1 MREGHTP
8 VEVHN
13 TLCFGISQ
21 HCRFADVG
29 SNGIL
34 HGPFRPFRHPMFER
48 IFAPA
53 SIDSLFS
60 DTAMLA
66 AMARFENGL
75 AQAQASV
82 GMIPDE
88 AARAI
93 GMACHELGDPAASD
107 GASHDIAQGR
117 FDPARLYPAARV
129 AGTLAIPF
137 LKALSESIGTRSPDA
152 VRHLNHGA
160 SHQDL
165 MDSALAMQCKEAG
178 RRLQD
183 MLERVGAAIVRLIEE
198 NQDTLL
204 MSRHR
209 LQPASPIY
217 LAWKLAGWLDPLQ
230 RSRRHL
236 RAALLDV
243 AVLQFGGPD
252 GTLSSQGP
260 QTERSLAVAQRLADA
275 LGLMMPAA
283 SWHTT
288 RDRFVRLGTELAMLC
303 GTLGKIGQDIALLTQ
318 AEIGELHDD
327 EAGRQGPASLLWRP
341 QTPVTT
347 QLMREAA
354 QRAPGLAA
362 IMLGAMDIEHEGGMS
377 QWQSSWH
384 TLQQLFGAAASSLA
398 AAEELLGRLQIDRE
412 VMQAN
417 IVRQHEQSLPATLV
431 QVLAPRLGKDEAQAL
446 MAELLESAH
455 KNGLS
460 LRQALGRDARISSVM
475 NLGDLERLF
484 DPAGNPGATGTM
496 VSQIVEAWRSGR

>member
-1 MREGHTP
+1 
-8 VEVHN
+8 
-13 TLCFGISQ
+13 
-21 HCRFADVG
+21 
-29 SNGIL
+29 
-34 HGPFRPFRHPMFER
+34 MFER

-88 AARAI
+88 AARAN

-129 AGTLAIPF
+129 SGTLAIPF
-137 LKALSESIGTRSPDA
+137 LKALAESISTRSPDA

-318 AEIGELHDD
+318 AEIGELHDE
-327 EAGRQGPASLLWRP
+327 EAGRQGPAALLWRP

-475 NLGDLERLF
+475 NLSDLERLF

>member
-1 MREGHTP
+1 
-8 VEVHN
+8 
-13 TLCFGISQ
+13 
-21 HCRFADVG
+21 
-29 SNGIL
+29 
-34 HGPFRPFRHPMFER
+34 MFER

-260 QTERSLAVAQRLADA
+260 QTELMAHDARPLRAAGHRAGHAVRDA
-275 LGLMMPAA
+275 GQDRAGHRAA
-283 SWHTT
+283 HAG
-288 RDRFVRLGTELAMLC
+288 RDRR
-303 GTLGKIGQDIALLTQ
+303 
-318 AEIGELHDD
+318 
-327 EAGRQGPASLLWRP
+327 
-341 QTPVTT
+341 
-347 QLMREAA
+347 AA
-354 QRAPGLAA
+354 
-362 IMLGAMDIEHEGGMS
+362 
-377 QWQSSWH
+377 
-384 TLQQLFGAAASSLA
+384 
-398 AAEELLGRLQIDRE
+398 
-412 VMQAN
+412 
-417 IVRQHEQSLPATLV
+417 
-431 QVLAPRLGKDEAQAL
+431 
-446 MAELLESAH
+446 
-455 KNGLS
+455 
-460 LRQALGRDARISSVM
+460 
-475 NLGDLERLF
+475 
-484 DPAGNPGATGTM
+484 
-496 VSQIVEAWRSGR
+496 

>member
-1 MREGHTP
+1 
-8 VEVHN
+8 
-13 TLCFGISQ
+13 
-21 HCRFADVG
+21 
-29 SNGIL
+29 
-34 HGPFRPFRHPMFER
+34 MFER

-66 AMARFENGL
+66 ARARFENGL

-209 LQPASPIY
+209 
-217 LAWKLAGWLDPLQ
+217 
-230 RSRRHL
+230 
-236 RAALLDV
+236 
-243 AVLQFGGPD
+243 
-252 GTLSSQGP
+252 
-260 QTERSLAVAQRLADA
+260 
-275 LGLMMPAA
+275 M
-283 SWHTT
+283 
-288 RDRFVRLGTELAMLC
+288 
-303 GTLGKIGQDIALLTQ
+303 
-318 AEIGELHDD
+318 
-327 EAGRQGPASLLWRP
+327 
-341 QTPVTT
+341 
-347 QLMREAA
+347 
-354 QRAPGLAA
+354 
-362 IMLGAMDIEHEGGMS
+362 
-377 QWQSSWH
+377 
-384 TLQQLFGAAASSLA
+384 
-398 AAEELLGRLQIDRE
+398 
-412 VMQAN
+412 
-417 IVRQHEQSLPATLV
+417 
-431 QVLAPRLGKDEAQAL
+431 
-446 MAELLESAH
+446 
-455 KNGLS
+455 
-460 LRQALGRDARISSVM
+460 
-475 NLGDLERLF
+475 
-484 DPAGNPGATGTM
+484 
-496 VSQIVEAWRSGR
+496 